1 MVDADSID
9 WRIESGR
16 VGPIALGAA
25 LPAALLKRD
34 LGERYV
40 ARYIADA
47 QPVDGFQFVDPPVLV
62 LVDGGPFAAHA
73 YQSEEA
79 SESPTDALREQGA
92 EAARQGARVSWI
104 MVTGPGPAT
113 ADGLGVGSTFDAIEA
128 ADPDAR
134 LSPRPPTL
142 GNDTCMAKMKALPG
156 VGFVFASCK
165 KARAGDPAVR
175 IELWPL

>member
-73 YQSEEA
+73 SQSEEA

-128 ADPDAR
+128 AHPDAR

-142 GNDTCMAKMKALPG
+142 GNDTCMARMKELPG